1 VVVVTRLDSRA
12 TALRGLC
19 GGAVHLPG
27 DPGYDAARAQW
38 NLAVDHRPA
47 AVAYPAF
54 PDEVADVLL
63 AARRVGLA
71 VVPQGTGHGSAP
83 FEGRLQDAVVLR
95 TSAMTGLTVDPRDGT
110 ARTGAGVRWAD
121 LAEVAGAHGLA
132 GLHPSSPDVGVVG
145 YTLGG
150 GLSWY
155 ARAAGLQSSTMTAAQ
170 VVLADGRVVEVSADN
185 EPELF
190 WALRG
195 GGGGFGV
202 VTEVEFGLLALPTVV
217 AGMLVWDWS
226 EAERVL
232 PAWAEWAAVAPEAI
246 TTSFRLL
253 QAPDIPEVPPA
264 LRLRQLVVIDGAALG
279 DDATAQELLAPL
291 RALRPELDT
300 FTRVASQSLLHL
312 HLEPEGPAPGYARS
326 ALLGSLPDEAI
337 DALLAVAGPGS
348 GSTLAVAELRQLG
361 GAVSRPDPRGGAL
374 DRLEGQ
380 FLLLGIGFEPDAD
393 QHSRI
398 VEDAARL
405 LGTLT
410 PWATGGL
417 YLPMLDDEAQARS
430 GFAPDAYTRLV
441 EIRRTLDPD
450 GLFVPQHSA

>member
-1 VVVVTRLDSRA
+1 MVAVTRIDSRA
-12 TALRGLC
+12 TVLRGLC

-38 NLAVDHRPA
+38 NLAVDHHPA
-47 AVAYPAF
+47 AVVYPAF
-54 PDEVADVLL
+54 ADEVVEVLR
-63 AARRVGLA
+63 AAGRVGLA

-83 FEGRLQDAVVLR
+83 FDGRLQDAVLLR
-95 TSAMTGLTVDPRDGT
+95 TSAMTELRVDPRSGS
-110 ARTGAGVRWAD
+110 ARVGGGVRWGE
-121 LAEVAGAHGLA
+121 LASAAGVHGLA

-155 ARAAGLQSSTMTAAQ
+155 ARSAGLQSSMVTAAR
-170 VVLADGRVVEVSADN
+170 VVLADGSVVRASAET

-195 GGGGFGV
+195 GGGLGV
-202 VTEVEFGLLALPTVV
+202 VTEVEFDLLELPTVV
-217 AGMLVWDWS
+217 AGMLVWDWA

-232 PAWAEWAAVAPEAI
+232 PAWAGWSVAAPDAI

-253 QAPDIPEVPPA
+253 QAPDIPEVPA
-264 LRLRQLVVIDGAALG
+264 SLRLRQLVVVDGAVLG
-279 DDATAQELLAPL
+279 DDASARELLAPL

-300 FTRVASQSLLHL
+300 FGRVAAESLVHL
-312 HLEPEGPAPGYARS
+312 HLEPVGPTPGYARS
-326 ALLGSLPDEAI
+326 ALLDTLPPEAVEAFL
-337 DALLAVAGPGS
+337 DVAGPGS

-361 GAVSRPDPRGGAL
+361 GALGRRDPRGGAL
-374 DRLEGQ
+374 DHLEGQ
-380 FLLLGIGFEPDAD
+380 FLLLGLGFEPDAAR
-393 QHSRI
+393 HARL

-405 LGTLT
+405 LDALA

-417 YLPMLDDEAQARS
+417 YLPMLDDESQARS
-430 GFAPDAYTRLV
+430 GFSPDAYARLV
-441 EIRRTLDPD
+441 QIRRAVDPS
-450 GLFVPQHSA
+450 GLFVAQHLT